1 MEQLLRTVK
10 SMSTMIH
17 PEIYMRDGRGG
28 FLLKDGV
35 EVVDDWSDGCLIRSE
50 EPLSNES
57 SDICFVAEGEALV
70 ALRFPPMPVGIGPFE
85 YLAEKDYSDI
95 RIAQV
100 F

>member
-1 MEQLLRTVK
+1 M
-10 SMSTMIH
+10 MSTIFH

-28 FLLKDGV
+28 FLLKDGA
-35 EVVDDWSDGCLIRSE
+35 EVVDDWGDGCLIRSE

-57 SDICFVAEGEALV
+57 SDPCFVTEGEALI
-70 ALRFPPMPVGIGPFE
+70 ALRLPQMPAGMGPFE

-95 RIAQV
+95 RMAYV